1 MSVLV
6 LDGDLIGLALDEL
19 ADDEL
24 MIVVD
29 PSADRL
35 EELEKRFPDPR
46 VTWLVGDGV
55 VIPIPDDSVDRV
67 LGEGSDSELRRV
79 LRT

>member
-1 MSVLV
+1 MTVLV
-6 LDGDLIGLALDEL
+6 LNRDLVGDALAEL
-19 ADDEL
+19 AEDEL

-35 EELEKRFPDPR
+35 EELEERYPDPR
-46 VTWLVGDGV
+46 ITWLIGDGV

-79 LRT
+79 LRA

>member
-1 MSVLV
+1 MTILV
-6 LDGDLIGLALDEL
+6 LDGDLVGDALAGLG
-19 ADDEL
+19 DDEL

-35 EELEKRFPDPR
+35 EELEDRYPDPR
-46 VTWLVGDGV
+46 VTWLIGDHV
-55 VIPIPDDSVDRV
+55 VIPIPDASVDRV
-67 LGEGSDSELRRV
+67 LGNGSEAELRRV

>member
-1 MSVLV
+1 MTILV
-6 LDGDLIGLALDEL
+6 LDGGLVGAALAEL

-35 EELEKRFPDPR
+35 EELEERYPDPR
-46 VTWLVGDGV
+46 VTWLIGDGD
-55 VIPIPDDSVDRV
+55 VIPIPDRSVDRV
-67 LGEGSDSELRRV
+67 LGDGTEAELARV
-79 LRT
+79 LRS